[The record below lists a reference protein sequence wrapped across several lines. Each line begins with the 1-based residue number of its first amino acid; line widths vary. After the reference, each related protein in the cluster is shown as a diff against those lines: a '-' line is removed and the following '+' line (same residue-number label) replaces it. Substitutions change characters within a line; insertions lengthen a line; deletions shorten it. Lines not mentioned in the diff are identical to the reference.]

1 MHHAPSILIPDG
13 EHDLALRVVRCLAQQ
28 RGLEIHVLS
37 SNPSAPIRFSRH
49 TSGFHIHSAA
59 TMGADRVAAI
69 TGALKKTGARVL
81 LPVSLPTI
89 RLVAEYSEELS
100 TIAALP
106 PMPTLSLLDT
116 FADKWLLAQ
125 LLEREKI
132 PHPKTFTAPSL
143 PVDPQQLSGMKF
155 PLMVKARAR
164 AGGGGICLCH
174 SPREVVDFLS
184 DQSDLSEFFLQEF
197 VSGPDVDV
205 SVLCRRGEILAYTIQ
220 RGLIPSHKPFHPPAA
235 IEFIQDSGALKN
247 IQRLVRAVDWSGI
260 VHFDCIYDLESRETK
275 LLEANPRYWRSL
287 FGSLKA
293 GVNFPYLACLAAEG
307 LEFERPSYRNIRYA
321 RLQAAWGMFVRRW
334 SNRNTPH
341 WRLRDSCFSELLRD
355 PLPDL
360 AIQAAGLTG
369 RVFR

>member
-1 MHHAPSILIPDG
+1 
-13 EHDLALRVVRCLAQQ
+13 
-28 RGLEIHVLS
+28 
-37 SNPSAPIRFSRH
+37 
-49 TSGFHIHSAA
+49 
-59 TMGADRVAAI
+59 MGSDRVTAI
-69 TGALKKTGARVL
+69 VDTVKRTGARVL

-89 RLVAEYSEELS
+89 RLVAEHADELS
-100 TIAALP
+100 TVVALP
-106 PMPTLSLLDT
+106 PMPPLPLLDT

-125 LLEREKI
+125 LLERENI
-132 PHPKTFTAPSL
+132 PYPKTFTAPSL
-143 PVDPQQLSGMKF
+143 PLDPQQLSGMKF
-155 PLMVKARAR
+155 PVMVKARAR

-174 SPREVVDFLS
+174 TPREVVDFLS
-184 DQSDLSEFFLQEF
+184 NQSDLNEFFLQEF

-205 SVLCRRGEILAYTIQ
+205 SALCHKGKILAYTIQ

-235 IEFIQDSGALKN
+235 IEFIQDAGALKN
-247 IQRLVRAVDWSGI
+247 IQRLVRAVEWSGI

-293 GVNFPYLACLAAEG
+293 GVNFPHLACLTAEG

-321 RLQAAWGMFVRRW
+321 RLQAAWGIFVRRW

-341 WRLRDSCFSELLRD
+341 WRLRDSCLSELMRD

-369 RVFR
+369 RLFR